1 MTPERKTRIVK
12 LAQER
17 KKSNLGKVL
26 GVTAG
31 AAGAGAAAGW
41 GLSKLPPAVKKLSP
55 AAQKRFALAAKIGL
69 PIAAGSIG
77 LALAL
82 RDEKRKQLLGQ

>member
-1 MTPERKTRIVK
+1 MTPDRKTRIVK

-17 KKSNLGKVL
+17 RKRNVGKVI

-31 AAGAGAAAGW
+31 SAAVGAGAGW
-41 GLSKLPPAVKKLSP
+41 GLSKIPPAVKKLSP
-55 AAQKRFALAAKIGL
+55 AAQRRFALAAKLGI
-69 PIAAGSIG
+69 PVIAGSMG
-77 LALAL
+77 LGLAL